1 MGDPLVTCM
10 KHITYSNVYDKRTKV
25 ENFRIDK
32 HKFMLL
38 CKKVKGKGV
47 KAQESHGQQEKY
59 NEQEQGNYEIYL
71 ESKIPRSQYDF
82 TISDNYNLNTL
93 FIPGLQNFKD
103 ITSSN
108 TIPSKVLMQ

>member
-38 CKKVKGKGV
+38 CNKVRGKGV
-47 KAQESHGQQEKY
+47 GI
-59 NEQEQGNYEIYL
+59 G
-71 ESKIPRSQYDF
+71 IPWTTGTVQ
-82 TISDNYNLNTL
+82 
-93 FIPGLQNFKD
+93 
-103 ITSSN
+103 
-108 TIPSKVLMQ
+108 